1 MDQPQNPPQPEP
13 SPQTEHQP
21 PTEQIPEQST
31 KNDSTSE
38 QHPETQSKPESQGQ
52 SQTQPQIPVNS
63 QNQTMSSVSSNPPQ
77 EEEKIPEG
85 KTEPNPI
92 HIQQSLD
99 SHSFCSI
106 STLTKTD
113 TLKAPFPIN
122 LPYELL
128 IQKFKDDYMSEYLIK
143 DKEGIFS
150 TNQEVIKKQSGIIKD
165 IIQQMTKGLLQ
176 GGTMSL
182 SLPIRIFEPRTM
194 LERITDW
201 FAFAPLLLKKAG
213 SMENKI
219 ESFKQIICFSLSA
232 LFRSTQQLKPFNPML
247 GETYQCFW
255 EDGTKMYLEHTS
267 HIPPVSHFYIN
278 DYSDN
283 IFSLSGYFDM
293 QMGGMLKAL
302 VTNTMSI
309 IPKGKIT
316 VYLKKMN
323 QRVSYQFPKIT
334 LGGAI
339 FGQRSV
345 LFDGHMKFEDRENN
359 LKCVIAFN
367 KIRKELK
374 GKRCHDF
381 YGRIFNYDYKKEEKE
396 KKEKPFYE
404 DNMSTHP
411 FPFHNKGIVS
421 VITGSWLEEIKFD
434 DKVYWNIKN
443 SVAPQ
448 IFPEKEVLNSDSRY
462 REDRTWLKL
471 SWENKDYQKLYE
483 EYAQKWKLSLEAQQR
498 YERNMRKEVKE
509 KNEEKKKI

>member
-31 KNDSTSE
+31 KNDSPSE
-38 QHPETQSKPESQGQ
+38 QHPETESKPESQGQ
-52 SQTQPQIPVNS
+52 SQTQPQIPENP
-63 QNQTMSSVSSNPPQ
+63 QNQTMSSVSSNPLQ
-77 EEEKIPEG
+77 EEEKVPEG

-316 VYLKKMN
+316 VYLKKLN
-323 QRVSYQFPKIT
+323 QRISYQFPKIT

-339 FGQRSV
+339 FGQRYV

-411 FPFHNKGIVS
+411 FPLHNKGIVS

-448 IFPEKEVLNSDSRY
+448 IFPEKEVLKSDSRY

-471 SWENKDYQKLYE
+471 SWENKD
-483 EYAQKWKLSLEAQQR
+483 LSLEAQQR

-509 KNEEKKKI
+509 KNEEKK